1 MTDQQLMLQ
10 SQVSEEA
17 KDRNSVI
24 IAAVL
29 GVLSVVMTA
38 ASFLVSPEGI
48 EATGSIW
55 AVGLLALAS
64 FTAIFFIRRG
74 WRIRAMT
81 GLAVVTALIWA
92 YFITQTEGLG
102 ILLGIMI
109 LVIPPM
115 MIAQAS
121 SLRFTSYFAI
131 ATTMLGI
138 AVIWLDGVLPAERPD
153 VPRGLTA
160 FSLLAVFLLVVIVGH
175 FASRQILRQ
184 SLSNRLFV
192 FIGGAILLAVLAIG
206 IGVSLVTARSIIK
219 EVGSNTNT
227 LSQLQAIALGEMLS
241 QHVGSV
247 TALTLNDV
255 IQSEVRDHSGFYPN
269 NEAIVDALI
278 EEQEEE
284 WRNYLRGPFSSDIEL
299 NPAVEESLQ
308 LFVRSFPEYTQIL
321 VVDKEGSLVSALYPP
336 NQFNFRETEWWKT
349 AYQIGFGGTYIG
361 EPFYSAGLDSYIIEV
376 AAPIRAKGYDGG
388 PAQVQGA
395 IYAAF
400 KIDPLL
406 ATLSDMVTDADGLIE
421 IHFSDTREME
431 IHPGYEYH
439 LHELTDQDRATLHAL
454 EMSSAPYV
462 IGEQDGERTFQSA
475 TAVTTFSENTII
487 KKLNWVLVTHRRER
501 TALQPLAAQNRTS
514 VIIGALVFLI
524 ITFAAV
530 GFGQRMTRPLNELS
544 ETAVR
549 IASGDLDARA
559 EIHTEDELG
568 VLARSFNMMTNRLEE
583 MVQNLEA
590 RVDERTRMLRTST
603 EVSRDLSTILDANEL
618 IRAVVNQVRDAF
630 NFYHAHIYLVDEET
644 NDLVMASG
652 TGEAGRKMLE
662 AGHKIPK
669 GKGLVGRAA
678 RTNSIMF
685 VADVTK
691 EKDWLPNPLLPE
703 TVTEVAVPI
712 SIGDKVLGVL
722 DVQHNVAGG
731 LKEEDA
737 DLLLSIADQ
746 VAVALQNAE
755 NYARAQRQ
763 AEQEARLNEISSK
776 IAQTTDVES
785 ALQVAVRELGRV
797 LQAEQAVVELLN
809 GKNGQ
814 NGNGR
819 SS

>member
-1 MTDQQLMLQ
+1 MTDQQLMSQ
-10 SQVSEEA
+10 SQISEEA
-17 KDRNSVI
+17 KDRNSAI

-29 GVLSVVMTA
+29 GVLSAVMA
-38 ASFLVSPEGI
+38 VASFLALPEG
-48 EATGSIW
+48 ADDTGSIW
-55 AVGLLALAS
+55 AVGLLALVS
-64 FTAIFFIRRG
+64 FAAIFFIRRG

-81 GLAVVTALIWA
+81 GLAAATALILA
-92 YFITQTEGLG
+92 FFITQTEGMG

-115 MIAQAS
+115 MVVQAT
-121 SLRFTSYFAI
+121 SLRFTSFFAI

-153 VPRGLTA
+153 VPGGLVF
-160 FSLLAVFLLVVIVGH
+160 FSFVVIVLLIIVVGH
-175 FASRQILRQ
+175 FASRQIFRQ
-184 SLSNRLFV
+184 SLSNKLFV
-192 FIGGAILLAVLAIG
+192 FIGGAILLAIIAIG
-206 IGVSLVTARSIIK
+206 VGVSLVTAQSIIK
-219 EVGSNTNT
+219 EVGGNTNT
-227 LSQLQAIALGEMLS
+227 LSQLQALALGEMLS

-255 IQSEVRDHSGFYPN
+255 IQSEVRDHSEFYPN

-278 EEQEEE
+278 EQQEEE

-299 NPAVEESLQ
+299 NQAVEESLQ

-321 VVDKEGSLVSALYPP
+321 VVDKKGSLVSALYPP
-336 NQFNFRETEWWKT
+336 NQFNFRETEWWET
-349 AYQIGFGGTYIG
+349 AYQIGFGATYIG
-361 EPFYSAGLDSYIIEV
+361 KPFYSAGLDSYIIEV
-376 AAPIRAKGYDGG
+376 AAPIRAKGYDGD
-388 PAQVQGA
+388 PAQVQGV

-406 ATLSDMVTDADGLIE
+406 ATLSDMVADADGLIE
-421 IHFSDTREME
+421 IHFSDESKME

-439 LHELTDQDRATLHAL
+439 LHELTDEDRVALRAL
-454 EMSSAPYV
+454 EMSNTPFV

-475 TAVTTFSENTII
+475 TAVTTFSENSII
-487 KKLNWVLVTHRRER
+487 NRLNWMVITHRRER

-514 VIIGALVFLI
+514 VIIGALGFLI

-549 IASGDLDARA
+549 IASGDLEARA
-559 EIHTEDELG
+559 EVSTDDELG
-568 VLARSFNMMTNRLEE
+568 VLARSFNMMTSRLEE
-583 MVQNLEA
+583 MVHNLEA

-618 IRAVVNQVRDAF
+618 IQAVVNQVRDAF
-630 NFYHAHIYLVDEET
+630 NFYHAHIYLMNEET
-644 NDLVMASG
+644 NELVMASG

-662 AGHKIPK
+662 TGHKIPR

-678 RTNSIMF
+678 RMNSIMF

-691 EKDWLPNPLLPE
+691 EKEWLPNPLLPE

-763 AEQEARLNEISSK
+763 AEQEARLNEINTK

-785 ALQVAVRELGRV
+785 ALQVAARELGRV
-797 LQAEQAVVELLN
+797 LQAEQTVVKLSE

>member
-10 SQVSEEA
+10 SQISEER

-29 GVLSVVMTA
+29 GVLSAVLAV
-38 ASFLVSPEGI
+38 ASFLSLPKGSDD
-48 EATGSIW
+48 TGSIW
-55 AVGLLALAS
+55 ATGLLAVVS
-64 FTAIFFIRRG
+64 FAAGFFVRRG

-81 GLAVVTALIWA
+81 GVAVTTALVLA
-92 YFITQTEGLG
+92 FFITQTEGMG
-102 ILLGIMI
+102 IVLGIMI

-115 MIAQAS
+115 IVAQAV

-138 AVIWLDGVLPAERPD
+138 AVIWLDGILPFERPD
-153 VPRGLTA
+153 APRGLVF
-160 FSLLAVFLLVVIVGH
+160 FSLVVVGLLVVVIGH
-175 FASRQILRQ
+175 FTSRQILRQ

-192 FIGGAILLAVLAIG
+192 FIGVAILFATLAIG
-206 IGVSLVTARSIIK
+206 IGVSLVTARSIVE
-219 EVGSNTNT
+219 EVGNNTHT

-255 IQSEVRDHSGFYPN
+255 IQTEVRDQSEFYPAN
-269 NEAIVDALI
+269 DAIVDALI
-278 EEQEEE
+278 EQQEEE

-299 NPAVEESLQ
+299 NSFVEDSLQ

-321 VVDKEGSLVSALYPP
+321 VVDKKGSLVSALYPP
-336 NQFNFRETEWWKT
+336 SQFNFRETEWWQT
-349 AYQIGFGGTYIG
+349 AYGLGFGATYIG
-361 EPFYSAGLDSYIIEV
+361 RPFYSAGLDSYIIEV
-376 AAPIRAKGYDGG
+376 AVPVRGKGYDGG
-388 PAQVQGA
+388 PVQVQGA

-406 ATLSDMVTDADGLIE
+406 ATLSDMTADADGLIE
-421 IHFSDTREME
+421 IHFSDNSEME

-439 LHELTDQDRATLHAL
+439 LHELTEQDIANLRAL
-454 EMSSAPYV
+454 EMSSVPYV

-475 TAVTTFSENTII
+475 TAVTTFSGNTII
-487 KKLNWVLVTHRRER
+487 NKLNWALVTHRRER
-501 TALQPLAAQNRTS
+501 TALQPLAAQNRVS
-514 VIIGALVFLI
+514 VIIGALGFLV

-530 GFGQRMTRPLNELS
+530 GFGQRLTRPLNELS

-549 IASGDLDARA
+549 IASGDLEARA
-559 EIHTEDELG
+559 EVTTDDELG
-568 VLARSFNMMTNRLEE
+568 VLARSFNLMTSRLEE
-583 MVQNLEA
+583 MVHNLED
-590 RVDERTRMLRTST
+590 RVAERTRMLRIST

-618 IRAVVNQVRDAF
+618 IQAVVNQVRDAF
-630 NFYHAHIYLVDEET
+630 DFYHAHIYLMDEET
-644 NDLVMASG
+644 NELVMASG

-662 AGHKIPK
+662 TGHRIPA

-691 EKDWLPNPLLPE
+691 EKEWLPNPLLPE

-712 SIGDKVLGVL
+712 SIGEKVLGVL
-722 DVQHNVAGG
+722 DIQHNVAGG

-763 AEQEARLNEISSK
+763 AEQEAHLNEINSK

-797 LQAEQAVVELLN
+797 LQAEQSVVKLLD
-809 GKNGQ
+809 GK